1 MLSVSIYRRH
11 QLTISIMNINTLS
24 TGVAWQFTLHDI
36 GSTLKSTKHRA
47 PGASGV
53 REIHLTKAPQKILRK
68 RILLHFLQMNSS
80 THKQYV
86 LLLSRG
92 TTSAIAVVWE
102 DFAHRLEQTKNSVVA
117 LRDVSKALDMVHH
130 DTLLYKIL
138 QLGLPPSVDSLL
150 SEFVR
155 NTLPL

>member
-1 MLSVSIYRRH
+1 MLSVIIYRRH
-11 QLTISIMNINTLS
+11 QLMISIMNINTLS
-24 TGVAWQFTLHDI
+24 TGVAWQITLHDI
-36 GSTLKSTKHRA
+36 GSTLKSTKHR
-47 PGASGV
+47 ASGV

-68 RILLHFLQMNSS
+68 RILLHFLQMNNS

-102 DFAHRLEQTKNSVVA
+102 DLAHRLEQTKNSVVA

-150 SEFVR
+150 SKFVR
-155 NTLPL
+155 NTLPV